1 MLVTLNNQ
9 CSYHKHVKEINKA
22 RDLAQE
28 EEDCE
33 LHLNKVP
40 TM

>member
-9 CSYHKHVKEINKA
+9 CSYRKHVKEINKA

-28 EEDCE
+28 EEKE